1 MTHSVSVRLDEYMYI
16 EGMGHQEDG
25 HPHLEEILEETEADP
40 VMQVVLFGD
49 HDDQLVTKY
58 EGDDDACNRDD
69 HRLGER
75 SDHAEDIAVPALW
88 SLIDLFGDCAVFSLT
103 STNMV
108 VRLLSISPMKNSRI
122 ACSILSKR
130 PCIGIIRRDQPGE
143 RSV

>member
-75 SDHAEDIAVPALW
+75 SDHAEDIAVPALRCL
-88 SLIDLFGDCAVFSLT
+88 SDLFCNRGG
-103 STNMV
+103 
-108 VRLLSISPMKNSRI
+108 LLVD
-122 ACSILSKR
+122 
-130 PCIGIIRRDQPGE
+130 IGKHRG
-143 RSV
+143 